1 MNHPVPVLGDSRL
14 PALVAAAGERA
25 GMRFLEFFAANI
37 RNPHTRRA
45 YARAADEFL
54 AWCAGV
60 GVLSPPAACQKRRLK
75 ESRVLSA

>member
-1 MNHPVPVLGDSRL
+1 MNQLVPLASAKL
-14 PALVAAAGERA
+14 PALVAVAGERA

-45 YARAADEFL
+45 YAHAADEFL